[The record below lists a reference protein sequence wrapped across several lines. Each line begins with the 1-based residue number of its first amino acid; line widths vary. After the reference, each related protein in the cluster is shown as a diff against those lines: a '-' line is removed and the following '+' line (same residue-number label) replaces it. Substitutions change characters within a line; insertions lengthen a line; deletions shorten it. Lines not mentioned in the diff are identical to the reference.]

1 MDNDT
6 AQLIVVAAVLAL
18 AAAWIVRRLLRRRK
32 DSADCSSACE
42 GCPLSQKCKEKK

>member
-6 AQLIVVAAVLAL
+6 AQLIVVVAILAL

-32 DSADCSSACE
+32 DDADCPSGCDS
-42 GCPLSQKCKEKK
+42 CPLSQKCKEKR